1 MARRGFVVLLV
12 SGLFL
17 GAVGADDW
25 PQWLGPQRD
34 AIWRESGILKTFPA
48 DGPKVLW
55 RTPVGGGYTGPAVAM
70 GRVFL
75 MDRLLAE
82 GAKNHDEKVIPQ
94 RPKNSIAGKERVL
107 CFDQKTGKELWKH
120 EYDCPYTVSYPVG
133 PRCTPIVE
141 DGKVYTL
148 GTEGDLRCL
157 DAASG
162 KLLWSKDFKKDYQAT
177 TPIWGHS
184 AHPLIIGQKI
194 ICMVGGPQA
203 TVVAFHKDTGE
214 ELWKALS
221 AKNVGYCPPI
231 LIQAGGQPQVIVWHG
246 EAAASLNPDNGQVHW
261 SHPLPTYQAMS
272 ISMPRFFEDKLFF
285 TAYPQTALVV
295 QLAKDQPQM
304 EVVWKGDRKKGLY
317 SVFSTPFVENGHI
330 YGNSAE
336 GRLVCIK
343 ADTGEK
349 LWESLKPNHDKRLPS
364 ADLFI
369 VKNGDRFF
377 LQNEFGELIIAKLSP
392 QGYEEISRAKLMQ
405 PTSTAW
411 GRDVVWSHPAF
422 ADRCIFTRNDQ
433 ELICVS
439 LAEQ

>member
-1 MARRGFVVLLV
+1 
-12 SGLFL
+12 
-17 GAVGADDW
+17 
-25 PQWLGPQRD
+25 
-34 AIWRESGILKTFPA
+34 
-48 DGPKVLW
+48 
-55 RTPVGGGYTGPAVAM
+55 
-70 GRVFL
+70 
-75 MDRLLAE
+75 
-82 GAKNHDEKVIPQ
+82 
-94 RPKNSIAGKERVL
+94 
-107 CFDQKTGKELWKH
+107 
-120 EYDCPYTVSYPVG
+120 
-133 PRCTPIVE
+133 
-141 DGKVYTL
+141 
-148 GTEGDLRCL
+148 
-157 DAASG
+157 
-162 KLLWSKDFKKDYQAT
+162 
-177 TPIWGHS
+177 
-184 AHPLIIGQKI
+184 
-194 ICMVGGPQA
+194 
-203 TVVAFHKDTGE
+203 
-214 ELWKALS
+214 
-221 AKNVGYCPPI
+221 
-231 LIQAGGQPQVIVWHG
+231 
-246 EAAASLNPDNGQVHW
+246 
-261 SHPLPTYQAMS
+261 
-272 ISMPRFFEDKLFF
+272 
-285 TAYPQTALVV
+285 
-295 QLAKDQPQM
+295 M